1 MTRIKLVAIVVAGL
15 ASHVPT
21 LSAQRAHNLG
31 GGVGGFSDR
40 ITYSADYD
48 SDGGGNPGRRLATAV
63 LWRGRPGWA
72 NRATVGK
79 GTASQRAAQHAFEQQ
94 MAAAEKAGSTSSGGG
109 VSGSLCYFADYNENK
124 HVLHVLGNEYRVPAA
139 DSVIVV
145 MVDRIDGI
153 GGRPTVF
160 GVAYLTEQVPPE
172 VVEFRSDSKMI
183 GDAHRRWFN
192 HFKSALRSSPEVRLF
207 LH

>member
-1 MTRIKLVAIVVAGL
+1 MTRIKLVAIVGAGL
-15 ASHVPT
+15 VLHLSP
-21 LSAQRAHNLG
+21 LSAQRAHNMG

-40 ITYSADYD
+40 IAYSADYD
-48 SDGGGNPGRRLATAV
+48 SENGASPGSRLATVV
-63 LWRGRPGWA
+63 LWRGQPGWA
-72 NRATVGK
+72 SRGTLGK
-79 GTASQRAAQHAFEQQ
+79 GTASQRAAQRAFEDQ
-94 MAAAEKAGSTSSGGG
+94 MAAAGKSGSTSSGGG
-109 VSGSLCYFADYNENK
+109 VSGSLYYFADYNENK

-160 GVAYLTEQVPPE
+160 GVAYLTEQVLPE
-172 VVEFRSDSKMI
+172 RMEARADSKAL

-207 LH
+207 LR